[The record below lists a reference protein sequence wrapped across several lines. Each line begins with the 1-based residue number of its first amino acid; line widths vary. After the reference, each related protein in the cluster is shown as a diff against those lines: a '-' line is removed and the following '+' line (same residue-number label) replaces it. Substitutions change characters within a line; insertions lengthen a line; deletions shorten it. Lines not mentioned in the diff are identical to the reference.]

1 MPRSGLHLAK
11 PETVLFEAI
20 DNAGRNRINVR
31 LAGCAIADTL
41 KPLKFG
47 AHTNIPAE
55 VVFHANPEVEA
66 ISRRLVTHFNGT
78 AQERTR
84 GVIQSPAEDSDP
96 TQCTELWGYRPG
108 SNDVDAESAYLVPS
122 GSRKGRATP
131 ERSTRRHRELAEVDV
146 TGFKPHIFI
155 ELVAAGQFG
164 ASTRTFIVAG
174 EARKI
179 SIQS

>member
-31 LAGCAIADTL
+31 LASCAIADTL

-47 AHTNIPAE
+47 AYTDIPAE
-55 VVFHANPEVEA
+55 VVFHAN
-66 ISRRLVTHFNGT
+66 
-78 AQERTR
+78 
-84 GVIQSPAEDSDP
+84 
-96 TQCTELWGYRPG
+96 
-108 SNDVDAESAYLVPS
+108 
-122 GSRKGRATP
+122 P

-155 ELVAAGQFG
+155 ELVAAGQSG